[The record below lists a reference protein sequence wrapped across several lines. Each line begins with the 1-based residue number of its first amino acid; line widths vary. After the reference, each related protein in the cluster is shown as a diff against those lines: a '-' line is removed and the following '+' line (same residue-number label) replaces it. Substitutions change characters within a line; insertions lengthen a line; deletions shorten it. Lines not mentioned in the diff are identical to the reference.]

1 VIIIDLSQTMI
12 ASIITQIG
20 NHTNIELKEDLV
32 RHIVLNNIR
41 AIRSKYADHKEVVI
55 ACDDR
60 HYWRRDAFPAYK
72 GTRKKDREKSEI
84 DWTALFNTLST
95 IKEELKEHFPYAV
108 VQAPGAEADDV
119 IATLVNWAATN
130 KTHPVGV
137 FREEPE
143 PVVIISGDKD
153 FVQLH
158 THKHVQQYDFVNR
171 RQVTADDPVAFLRE
185 LVLRG
190 DRGDGIPN
198 VISPANSLID
208 GIRQNKMTEKRLTAL
223 LESDPASY
231 PADVSDRY
239 KLNSLLIDFSNIP
252 TAVQDKVIT
261 EYKYQQGKGRE
272 KLFNYFVK
280 NKLKHLMEHI
290 GEF

>member
-1 VIIIDLSQTMI
+1 MIIIDLSQTMI
-12 ASIITQIG
+12 ASITTQIG
-20 NHTNIELKEDLV
+20 NHTNIDLKEDLV

-41 AIRSKYADHKEVVI
+41 AIKSKFSDHKEVVI

-84 DWTALFNTLST
+84 DWTALFNTLNT
-95 IKEELKEHFPYAV
+95 IKEELKENFPYAV
-108 VQAPGAEADDV
+108 VQAAGAEADDV

-130 KTHPVGV
+130 KTQQVGV
-137 FREEPE
+137 VEEPE
-143 PVVIISGDKD
+143 SVVIVSGDKD

-171 RQVTADDPVAFLRE
+171 KAITTSDPKQFLRE

-198 VISPANSLID
+198 VISPSNSLID
-208 GIRQNKMTEKRLTAL
+208 GIRQNKMTEKRISSL
-223 LESDPASY
+223 LSTDPSTYA
-231 PADVSDRY
+231 ADVLDRY
-239 KLNSLLIDFSNIP
+239 KLNSLLIDFGNIP
-252 TAVQDKVIT
+252 TAVQDRVVA
-261 EYKYQQGKGRE
+261 EYKYQQGKGRD
-272 KLFNYFVK
+272 KMFNYFVK
-280 NKLKHLMEHI
+280 HKLKHLMEHI